1 MSQYYIKKR
10 KLSSFIDW
18 IENGKYYADVHLDS
32 SVTVLTSYEG
42 LSFADALTLEK
53 EKQKALKFLEEF
65 NEYMNELNDVE
76 KVVANHIRR
85 NVPLTGMSDKRYQEI
100 RNNIYIKW
108 CRKFMPSELIYVH
121 EIDMDKFAYEI
132 RKARLD
138 KRYTIKSVAEFLLIS
153 ESTIRSYE
161 TGRRLPRL
169 NILFAL
175 LEIYE
180 HDFNNFIKLILI

>member
-10 KLSSFIDW
+10 KLASFIDW

-32 SVTVLTSYEG
+32 SVTVLTSFEG
-42 LSFADALTLEK
+42 LSFAEALTLEK
-53 EKQKALKFLEEF
+53 EKQNALKFLEEF

-85 NVPLTGMSDKRYQEI
+85 NAPLTGMSDKRYQEI
-100 RNNIYIKW
+100 RTNIYLKW
-108 CRKFMPSELIYVH
+108 CKKFMPSELIFVH

-132 RKARLD
+132 RRVRLA

-180 HDFNNFIKLILI
+180 QNFNNFIKMILI

>member
-10 KLSSFIDW
+10 KLTSFIDW

-53 EKQKALKFLEEF
+53 EKQNALKFLDEF

-76 KVVANHIRR
+76 RVVANHIRR
-85 NVPLTGMSDKRYQEI
+85 NVPLTGMNDKRYQEI

-108 CRKFMPSELIYVH
+108 CRKFMPSEIIYVH
-121 EIDMDKFAYEI
+121 EIDMYKFAYEI

-138 KRYTIKSVAEFLLIS
+138 KKYTIKSVAEFLLIS

-180 HDFNNFIKLILI
+180 QDFNNFIKLILI

>member
-1 MSQYYIKKR
+1 VSQYYIKKR
-10 KLSSFIDW
+10 KLASFIDW

-32 SVTVLTSYEG
+32 SVTVLTSFEG
-42 LSFADALTLEK
+42 LSFAEALTLEK
-53 EKQKALKFLEEF
+53 EKQNALKFLEEF

-85 NVPLTGMSDKRYQEI
+85 NAPLTGMSDKRYQEI
-100 RNNIYIKW
+100 RTNIYLKW
-108 CRKFMPSELIYVH
+108 CKKFMPSELIFVH

-132 RKARLD
+132 RRVRLA

-180 HDFNNFIKLILI
+180 QNFNNFIKMILI

>member
-1 MSQYYIKKR
+1 VSQYYIKKR
-10 KLSSFIDW
+10 KLASFIDW

-42 LSFADALTLEK
+42 LSFADASTLEK

-180 HDFNNFIKLILI
+180 HDFNNFIKLTLI

>member
-10 KLSSFIDW
+10 KLASFIDW

-32 SVTVLTSYEG
+32 SVTVLTSYDG
-42 LSFADALTLEK
+42 LSFTDALTLEQ
-53 EKQKALKFLEEF
+53 EKQNALKFLDEF

-76 KVVANHIRR
+76 RVVANHIRR
-85 NVPLTGMSDKRYQEI
+85 NVPLTGMNDKRYQEI

-121 EIDMDKFAYEI
+121 EIYMDKFAYEI

-138 KRYTIKSVAEFLLIS
+138 KKYTIKSVAEFLLIS

-180 HDFNNFIKLILI
+180 QDFNNFIKLILI

>member
-10 KLSSFIDW
+10 KLASFIDW
-18 IENGKYYADVHLDS
+18 IENGKYYADAHLDS
-32 SVTVLTSYEG
+32 SVTVLTSNDG
-42 LSFADALTLEK
+42 LSFADALTLEQ
-53 EKQKALKFLEEF
+53 EKQNALKFLDEF

-76 KVVANHIRR
+76 RVVANHIRR
-85 NVPLTGMSDKRYQEI
+85 NVSLTGMSDRIYQEI
-100 RNNIYIKW
+100 RTNIYLKW

-180 HDFNNFIKLILI
+180 ISCDDFINKIFK

>member
-10 KLSSFIDW
+10 KLASFIDW

-53 EKQKALKFLEEF
+53 EKQNALKFLEEF

-85 NVPLTGMSDKRYQEI
+85 NIPLTGMSDKRYQEI
-100 RNNIYIKW
+100 RTNIYLKW

-121 EIDMDKFAYEI
+121 EIDMNKFAYEI

-153 ESTIRSYE
+153 EATIRSYE

-180 HDFNNFIKLILI
+180 ISCDDFCLKIFK

>member
-10 KLSSFIDW
+10 KLASFIDW
-18 IENGKYYADVHLDS
+18 IENGKYYADAHLDS
-32 SVTVLTSYEG
+32 SVTVLTSNDG
-42 LSFADALTLEK
+42 LSFADALTLEQ
-53 EKQKALKFLEEF
+53 EKQNALKFLDEF

-76 KVVANHIRR
+76 RVVANHIRR
-85 NVPLTGMSDKRYQEI
+85 NVSLTGMSDRIYQEI
-100 RNNIYIKW
+100 RTNIYLKW

-180 HDFNNFIKLILI
+180 ISCDDFINTIFK

>member
-42 LSFADALTLEK
+42 LSFADASTLEK

-180 HDFNNFIKLILI
+180 HDFNNFIKLTLI

>member
-10 KLSSFIDW
+10 KLASFIDW

-32 SVTVLTSYEG
+32 SVTVLTSYDG
-42 LSFADALTLEK
+42 LSFADALTLEQ
-53 EKQKALKFLEEF
+53 EKQNALKFLDEF

-76 KVVANHIRR
+76 RVVANHIRR
-85 NVPLTGMSDKRYQEI
+85 NVPLTGMNDKRYQEI

-121 EIDMDKFAYEI
+121 EICMDKFAYEI

-138 KRYTIKSVAEFLLIS
+138 KKYTIKSVAEFLLIS

-180 HDFNNFIKLILI
+180 QDFNNFIKLILI